1 MICVSAVN
9 QDHLLPGREEC
20 AQAPLVQL
28 LCLWVSEP
36 GAKPQT
42 DLFCCIAEVR
52 FNQTLSL
59 VLERGKIAELQC
71 EQNTNYDYMYRYQ
84 QLQGKGLHL
93 IYYSYDPAKVEPG
106 NISERFT
113 AIRLQIQLFQLKISP
128 VKPED
133 SAVYFCT
140 SSLDI
145 PLVTVTNNKV
155 YFGAGTKLTVLED
168 GLNITSPKVAI
179 FPPSKQE
186 IKEKGKAT
194 LVCLV
199 RDFYPDHVKL
209 VWQVNDADREDGV
222 RTDEFSTWD
231 DTSKSYSLTSRLR
244 ISTQEWFNSKN
255 SFRCAVKF
263 HLDEVQYEVIRG
275 GDGE

>member
-1 MICVSAVN
+1 IQWAPLSFGVMVTQKEKFIAIQNGNEARIPCEHDDKSYITVLWYQQKAAERQLQLVATSTGVNSSEIEKELQTRYSISSMSAVDLRT
-9 QDHLLPGREEC
+9 QD
-20 AQAPLVQL
+20 
-28 LCLWVSEP
+28 
-36 GAKPQT
+36 
-42 DLFCCIAEVR
+42 
-52 FNQTLSL
+52 
-59 VLERGKIAELQC
+59 
-71 EQNTNYDYMYRYQ
+71 
-84 QLQGKGLHL
+84 
-93 IYYSYDPAKVEPG
+93 
-106 NISERFT
+106 T
-113 AIRLQIQLFQLKISP
+113 AN
-128 VKPED
+128 
-133 SAVYFCT
+133 YFC
-140 SSLDI
+140 

>member
-1 MICVSAVN
+1 TEGRPDLCKTVTFCTRSIHFITLTQRPGETMKITCVQNETSYPYMYWYK
-9 QDHLLPGREEC
+9 QLQGEGPRLILWDFRKSKH
-20 AQAPLVQL
+20 L
-28 LCLWVSEP
+28 LCLS
-36 GAKPQT
+36 
-42 DLFCCIAEVR
+42 
-52 FNQTLSL
+52 
-59 VLERGKIAELQC
+59 
-71 EQNTNYDYMYRYQ
+71 
-84 QLQGKGLHL
+84 
-93 IYYSYDPAKVEPG
+93 
-106 NISERFT
+106 
-113 AIRLQIQLFQLKISP
+113 
-128 VKPED
+128 
-133 SAVYFCT
+133 T
-140 SSLDI
+140 SSGACPFLLLMMQ